1 MNTLKWHNKKYLMD
15 NIVGDI
21 NSCNENRAIDILN
34 SNGLKTTDK
43 KYIETF
49 KSDEL
54 VKNNK
59 EVKKNLD
66 NLSNLFFIKGSLNR
80 IRHKTDIIHDKF
92 NIENNT
98 LNSIDK
104 DTLNE
109 NYKVNTLGLDSEI
122 HQKTL
127 NQSLNYKLIH
137 AKKGSE
143 LDISK
148 DINTKQVNLEQI
160 LPKNNNSH
168 NKACLLISGII
179 LIIIFI
185 MITIIFLCF

>member
-109 NYKVNTLGLDSEI
+109 ISKVNTLNMDSEI
-122 HQKTL
+122 HEKT
-127 NQSLNYKLIH
+127 NNHSINYKLIN
-137 AKKGSE
+137 AIKGSD

-148 DINTKQVNLEQI
+148 DIDPKQVNLEKI
-160 LPKNNNSH
+160 LPKNNKSPY
-168 NKACLLISGII
+168 KLCVCITGII